1 MQKFIGT
8 CLAGKKKIT
17 KKIIE
22 IEREKLEKREKMRET
37 YTSIPKVVVIYLLPH
52 LHRMNI
58 VRS

>member
-1 MQKFIGT
+1 MP

>member
-1 MQKFIGT
+1 MLSREKKNYQKNY
-8 CLAGKKKIT
+8 
-17 KKIIE
+17 
-22 IEREKLEKREKMRET
+22 REKLEKRKKMRET